1 MLLIFK
7 LLLSN
12 YLVLRMV
19 IENYKHTGKLMLE
32 SLITSKTRIK
42 LLLKFFLNSGNTAY
56 LRSLEPEFGES
67 TNAIRHELN
76 RFEKADLLTS
86 KIAGNKKLY
95 QANTNHPLFPEI
107 HKLLLKHIGIDRI
120 IENVIKNLGQLDAV
134 YLVGEL
140 AKGKNSRV
148 IDLWFIGQDLD
159 RSYLMNL
166 VEKAEKLI
174 KRKIRYLVLDNIE
187 LQDFLKNK
195 RDSELLLVWKSE

>member
-1 MLLIFK
+1 
-7 LLLSN
+7 
-12 YLVLRMV
+12 
-19 IENYKHTGKLMLE
+19 MLE

-56 LRSLEPEFGES
+56 LRGLEPEFGES

-76 RFEKADLLTS
+76 RFEKADLLIS
-86 KIAGNKKLY
+86 AVEGNKKLY
-95 QANTNHPLFPEI
+95 RANTNHPLFPEI

-120 IENVIKNLGQLDAV
+120 IENVIKNLGQLKAV

-140 AKGKNSRV
+140 AKGKNSKV

-166 VEKAEKLI
+166 AEKAEVLI
-174 KRKIRYLVLDNIE
+174 KRKIRYLVLDDIE

-195 RDSELLLVWKSE
+195 RDSELLLVWEAE